1 MSEVTA
7 APVPLRSATGQR
19 VLVVDDNADAAAT
32 LAGILQSC
40 GCEVQTAADG
50 EEAIAR
56 TLAFEPHV
64 IFMDIA
70 MPRLNGV
77 EATRRLRSF
86 PQGRRARIVALTGWD
101 QEEDRLLALSAGM
114 DDHLVKP
121 VSLEALTSAL
131 ASARP

>member
-1 MSEVTA
+1 
-7 APVPLRSATGQR
+7 
-19 VLVVDDNADAAAT
+19 
-32 LAGILQSC
+32 
-40 GCEVQTAADG
+40 
-50 EEAIAR
+50 
-56 TLAFEPHV
+56 
-64 IFMDIA
+64 

-86 PQGRRARIVALTGWD
+86 PQGRRARIGALTGWA